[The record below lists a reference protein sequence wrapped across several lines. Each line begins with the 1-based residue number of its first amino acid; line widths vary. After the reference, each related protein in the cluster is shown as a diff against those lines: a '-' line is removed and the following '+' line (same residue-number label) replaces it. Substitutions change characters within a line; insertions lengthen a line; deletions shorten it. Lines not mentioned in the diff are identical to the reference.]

1 MFRRLRDAWRLAG
14 AMQRFEDCLRMDDTP
29 DEACI
34 KFDREQMAFTVD
46 WNGRKETGWPLLRA
60 IEKRMDIR

>member
-1 MFRRLRDAWRLAG
+1 MFRRLRDAWRLAA

-34 KFDREQMAFTVD
+34 GFDRERMAFYVQ
-46 WNGRKETGWPLLRA
+46 WNGRREAGWPLLRA
-60 IEKRMDIR
+60 IEKRMGIR